1 MDKSTSQL
9 GRRRKAANKGSGDS
23 YLARRKEIRD
33 AAIKV
38 FNRVGFA
45 NASLSKIA
53 NELELDRATLYYY
66 FSSKEELFDE
76 IVGAV
81 LEKNHAQARKIADS
95 TITPRRKMRDL
106 ITAMMVSYGETYPLL
121 YIYIREDLR
130 QVSNERSEWSERM
143 RALNRGIEQ
152 AFVEI
157 IKEGQKNQTFRKI
170 GSPETIARGILGM
183 LNWTHRWFRPDNG
196 ENAEEVG
203 KTFAEVALVGL
214 ESPY

>member
-1 MDKSTSQL
+1 MNKQTSQL
-9 GRRRKAANKGSGDS
+9 GRRRKAANKGSRES

-53 NELELDRATLYYY
+53 KELELDRATLYYY

-95 TITPRRKMRDL
+95 AMTPRRKMRDL

-130 QVSNERSEWSERM
+130 QVSDERSDWSERM
-143 RALNRGIEQ
+143 RVLNRGIEQ

-157 IKEGQKNQTFRKI
+157 IKEGQKDQTFRKI
-170 GSPETIARGILGM
+170 GSPGTIARGILGM

-196 ENAEEVG
+196 ETAEEVG